1 MGAESQTKNVPDN
14 HSNFGTFTTPQ
25 HALPFSALQVQYTEL
40 GYLGKNSRQLYV
52 LSILKGKAHGTETY
66 LFSPTNRVNCFSCLN
81 FILHEKCEGKCL
93 FNKKADE
100 QLSFRN
106 CENYENVT
114 TAFS

>member
-25 HALPFSALQVQYTEL
+25 HAFPFSALQVLYTEL

-66 LFSPTNRVNCFSCLN
+66 LFSPTNRVNVKENVHST
-81 FILHEKCEGKCL
+81 KKQT
-93 FNKKADE
+93 NK
-100 QLSFRN
+100 SFRN

>member
-25 HALPFSALQVQYTEL
+25 HAFPFSALQVLYTEL

-81 FILHEKCEGKCL
+81 FYIARKM
-93 FNKKADE
+93 
-100 QLSFRN
+100 
-106 CENYENVT
+106 
-114 TAFS
+114 